1 MELQQMTDKTISML
15 RTGILVLAV
24 ALVALS
30 GLTVWRIMTQDP
42 TTPRSELDRAVL
54 TDEQAV
60 KADPEDPAARIKLAA
75 AYVERGNTAA
85 AIEQAKIAIRL
96 APQDPSGYY
105 VLGLAQVKARDFDQG
120 IANLQKAASTEGQ
133 LAPFYQDVWLAL
145 ARVYQRQDR
154 LEDALR
160 AMSKALSYGPEN
172 ALLLY
177 ERGRLNEQ
185 AKRWMDAM
193 DDYAAALEYLPQYQ
207 EARERFEA
215 LKKAHPAEY
224 EKLRKLYEA
233 TSTAEPATSTP

>member
-1 MELQQMTDKTISML
+1 MELSQMTDKTITML

-24 ALVALS
+24 ALVVLA
-30 GLTVWRIMTQDP
+30 GLTVWRIVTQDP
-42 TTPRSELDRAVL
+42 STPKSELDRAVL
-54 TDEQAV
+54 TAEEAV
-60 KADPEDPAARIKLAA
+60 KANPEDPAARVKLAA
-75 AYVERGNTAA
+75 AYVERGNTSS

-105 VLGLAQVKARDFDQG
+105 VLGLAQVKADDLDQG
-120 IANLQKAASTEGQ
+120 ISNLKKAASTEGQ

-145 ARVYQRQDR
+145 ARAYEKQDK
-154 LEDALR
+154 LEDALT
-160 AMSKALSYGPEN
+160 AMTKALGYGPEN

-193 DDYAAALEYLPQYQ
+193 DDYAAALDYLPQYREAQ
-207 EARERFEA
+207 ERLEA

-224 EKLRKLYEA
+224 EKLLKLYETTP
-233 TSTAEPATSTP
+233 TSEPATPTP